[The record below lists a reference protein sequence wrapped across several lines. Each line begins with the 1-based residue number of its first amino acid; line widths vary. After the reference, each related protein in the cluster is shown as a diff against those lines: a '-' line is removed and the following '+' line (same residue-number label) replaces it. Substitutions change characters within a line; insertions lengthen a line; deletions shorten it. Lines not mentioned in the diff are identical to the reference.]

1 MAGQSEISGTCDIC
15 NAASPSLPVI
25 AEWPAVKTFAH
36 FVTIYAPRARIWD
49 VLSDLPR
56 WPERMASIDTLQ
68 KLGDAALEVGSR
80 IRIKQVGLP
89 QVSWTIT
96 AWKPGKSFTW
106 QSCVIGLSATAR
118 HRIVDAQSA
127 CQLEL
132 RLQLEGWL
140 APLIGLLVGR
150 TVRRHLA
157 IEGAA
162 VKQASEASQPV

>member
-1 MAGQSEISGTCDIC
+1 M
-15 NAASPSLPVI
+15 
-25 AEWPAVKTFAH
+25 KTFAH

-56 WPERMASIDTLQ
+56 WPERMASVDNLQ
-68 KLGDAALEVGSR
+68 RQDDAALGVGSR
-80 IRIKQVGLP
+80 VRIKQPGLP
-89 QVSWTIT
+89 AALWTIT

-106 QSCVIGLSATAR
+106 QSRSIGLSATAR

-140 APLIGLLVGR
+140 APVISVLVGR

-162 VKQASEASQPV
+162 VKQASEALQAG